1 MRKFKNFALKASQW
15 IYCIFC
21 AYVFLYCC
29 YASMKPVR
37 SLFGL
42 LPWLEDMLFDM
53 YEIVHSFFIYLL
65 LALAILTPIAMF
77 ILLFAYNSKAQKAIV
92 ALSMPVCSFALGRFD
107 SVVPSDNLLLQIVF
121 LGVRRVFPACFGLL
135 RHVLQKVE
143 CQTARKPKRNCRQR
157 LKGGFYEKI

>member
-53 YEIVHSFFIYLL
+53 YEIVHSLFIYLL

-77 ILLFAYNSKAQKAIV
+77 VLLFAYNSKAQKAIV

-107 SVVPSDNLLLQIVF
+107 SVVPSDNVGLQIAFWACAAFF
-121 LGVRRVFPACFGLL
+121 LFVLVYCAMYFKKTNVRRRESQNEIADNG
-135 RHVLQKVE
+135 
-143 CQTARKPKRNCRQR
+143 
-157 LKGGFYEKI
+157 